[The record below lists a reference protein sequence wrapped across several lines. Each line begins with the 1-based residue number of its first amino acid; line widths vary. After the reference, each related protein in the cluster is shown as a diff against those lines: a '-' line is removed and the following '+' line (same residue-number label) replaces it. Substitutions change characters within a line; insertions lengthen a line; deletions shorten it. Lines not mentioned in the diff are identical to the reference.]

1 MTIPAFKEIKNEG
14 DVLAYQGDDVFSK
27 GFHTFSN
34 LAVDA
39 EPGSV
44 IKADGS
50 ALVAA
55 ATTGDVVVSL
65 DYAKAGSN
73 VRIRTVGV
81 LAVIKEGSLIVATGG
96 LANAKQLISA
106 SGFVRI
112 Q

>member
-1 MTIPAFKEIKNEG
+1 MTIPQFKEIKNETDVIAYFG
-14 DVLAYQGDDVFSK
+14 DEVFSK
-27 GFHTFSN
+27 SFHTFTT
-34 LAVDA
+34 LAVDL

-44 IKADGS
+44 VKADGS

-55 ATTGDVVVSL
+55 ATTGDIVVSL

-81 LAVIKEGSLIVATGG
+81 LAVIKEGSLIVASDG
-96 LANAKQLISA
+96 LDNAKQLLQA

>member
-1 MTIPAFKEIKNEG
+1 MSIPQFTEIKNEG
-14 DVLAYQGDDVFSK
+14 HVVAYFGDDVFSK
-27 GFHTFSN
+27 GFHTFTT
-34 LAVDA
+34 LAVDL

-44 IKADGS
+44 VKADGS

-55 ATTGDVVVSL
+55 ATTGDIVVSL
-65 DYAKAGSN
+65 DYANAGSN

-81 LAVIKEGSLIVATGG
+81 LAVIKEGSLITATGG
-96 LANAKQLISA
+96 LDKALELITK

>member
-1 MTIPAFKEIKNEG
+1 MTIPTFKEIKNEG

-27 GFHTFSN
+27 GFHNFTT
-34 LAVDA
+34 LAVDL

-44 IKADGS
+44 VKADGS

-55 ATTGDVVVSL
+55 ATTGDIFVSL

-81 LAVIKEGSLIVATGG
+81 LAVIKEGSLIVSAGG
-96 LANAKQLISA
+96 LDKAKQLLQA
-106 SGFVRI
+106 SGLVRI

>member
-27 GFHTFSN
+27 GFHTFAT
-34 LAVDA
+34 LAVDL

-44 IKADGS
+44 VKADGT

-55 ATTGDVVVSL
+55 ATTGDIVVSL
-65 DYAKAGSN
+65 DYASSGSN

-81 LAVIKEGSLIVATGG
+81 LAVIKESSLITATNG
-96 LANAKQLISA
+96 LDKAKELITK

>member
-1 MTIPAFKEIKNEG
+1 MTIPTFKEIINEG
-14 DVLAYQGDDVFSK
+14 HVLAYQGDDVFSK
-27 GFHTFSN
+27 GFHTFTT
-34 LAVDA
+34 LAVDL

-44 IKADGS
+44 VAANGS

-55 ATTGDVVVSL
+55 ATTGDIVVSL

-81 LAVIKEGSLIVATGG
+81 LAVIKEGSLIVASDG
-96 LANAKQLISA
+96 LDNAKQLLQA

>member
-1 MTIPAFKEIKNEG
+1 MTIPTFKEIKNETDVIAYFG
-14 DVLAYQGDDVFSK
+14 DEVFSK
-27 GFHTFSN
+27 GFHTFTT
-34 LAVDA
+34 LAVDL

-44 IKADGS
+44 IKADGT

-55 ATTGDVVVSL
+55 ATTGDIFVSL

-73 VRIRTVGV
+73 VRIRTVGL
-81 LAVIKEGSLIVATGG
+81 LAVIKEGSLIVTTGG
-96 LANAKQLISA
+96 LDKAKELITK

>member
-1 MTIPAFKEIKNEG
+1 MTIPTFKEIKNEG
-14 DVLAYQGDDVFSK
+14 DVLGYQGDDVFSK
-27 GFHTFSN
+27 GFHTFTT
-34 LAVDA
+34 LAVDL

-44 IKADGS
+44 VKSDGT

-55 ATTGDVVVSL
+55 ATTGDIVVSL

-96 LANAKQLISA
+96 LDKAKQLITA

>member
-1 MTIPAFKEIKNEG
+1 MSIPQFKEVKNEG
-14 DVLAYQGDDVFSK
+14 FVLAYQGDDVFSK
-27 GFHTFSN
+27 SCRTFTT
-34 LAVDA
+34 LAVDL

-44 IKADGS
+44 VKADGS

-96 LANAKQLISA
+96 LDKAKQLISA

>member
-1 MTIPAFKEIKNEG
+1 MTIPTFKEIKNEG
-14 DVLAYQGDDVFSK
+14 DVLGYQGDDVFSK
-27 GFHTFSN
+27 GFHTFTT
-34 LAVDA
+34 LAVDL

-44 IKADGS
+44 VKSDGS

-81 LAVIKEGSLIVATGG
+81 LAVIKGGSLIVATGG
-96 LANAKQLISA
+96 LDKAKELITK

>member
-1 MTIPAFKEIKNEG
+1 MTIPKFTEIKNEG

-27 GFHTFSN
+27 SFHTFAT
-34 LAVDA
+34 LAVDL

-44 IKADGS
+44 VKADGS

-55 ATTGDVVVSL
+55 ATTGEIVVSL
-65 DYAKAGSN
+65 DYAKAGST

-81 LAVIKEGSLIVATGG
+81 LAVIKEGSLIVAIGG
-96 LANAKQLISA
+96 MDNAKQLITK
-106 SGFVRI
+106 SGFIRI

>member
-1 MTIPAFKEIKNEG
+1 MSIPQFTEIKNEG
-14 DVLAYQGDDVFSK
+14 GVLAYQGDNVFSK
-27 GFHTFSN
+27 GFHTFTT
-34 LAVDA
+34 LAVDL

-44 IKADGS
+44 VKADGT

-55 ATTGDVVVSL
+55 ATTGDIVVSL

-73 VRIRTVGV
+73 VRIRIVGV

-96 LANAKQLISA
+96 LDKAKELITK

>member
-1 MTIPAFKEIKNEG
+1 MTIPTFKEIKNETDVIAYFG
-14 DVLAYQGDDVFSK
+14 DEVFSK
-27 GFHTFSN
+27 GFHTFTT
-34 LAVDA
+34 LAVDL

-44 IKADGS
+44 VKSDGS

-73 VRIRTVGV
+73 VRIRTVGM
-81 LAVIKEGSLIVATGG
+81 LAVIKEGSLITATGG
-96 LANAKQLISA
+96 LDKAKELITK

>member
-1 MTIPAFKEIKNEG
+1 MSIPQFTEIKNEG
-14 DVLAYQGDDVFSK
+14 HVLAYQGDDVFSK
-27 GFHTFSN
+27 GFHTFTT
-34 LAVDA
+34 LAVDL

-44 IKADGS
+44 IKSDGT

-55 ATTGDVVVSL
+55 ATTGDVKVSL

-81 LAVIKEGSLIVATGG
+81 LAVIKEGSLITASGG
-96 LANAKQLISA
+96 LDNAKNLLTA

>member
-14 DVLAYQGDDVFSK
+14 DVLAYAGDDVFSK
-27 GFHTFSN
+27 GFAVFTT
-34 LAVDA
+34 LAVDL

-44 IKADGS
+44 VKADGS

-81 LAVIKEGSLIVATGG
+81 LAVIKEGSLITIAGG
-96 LANAKQLISA
+96 LAKAKELITK